1 MFNQESVVIVAV
13 DSRHLLTLLISHLED
28 ESDLF
33 AMKIRF
39 TPLIGDI
46 PLAFQ
51 PSGPGLTPIG

>member
-39 TPLIGDI
+39 HTTDW
-46 PLAFQ
+46 
-51 PSGPGLTPIG
+51 